1 LDCSLRVGA
10 GPHKPPLTQ
19 PSGGF
24 FVLTNETQSLQIP
37 SWQSL
42 PHWLSLRFEL
52 KARPCPKE
60 NFAVSQL
67 ANNPLLMT
75 RAQDICVML
84 KGAAIAALVLAIA
97 SQLDQYFSNGR
108 YTDVTFA
115 MLRQIRHSFGV

>member
-37 SWQSL
+37 PLRIPL
-42 PHWLSLRFEL
+42 PIACAEL

-75 RAQDICVML
+75 RAQDIGVML

-108 YTDVTFA
+108 YTDVTVA

>member
-1 LDCSLRVGA
+1 M
-10 GPHKPPLTQ
+10 KPRPADT
-19 PSGGF
+19 
-24 FVLTNETQSLQIP
+24 VLAIAA
-37 SWQSL
+37 
-42 PHWLSLRFEL
+42 HWLSLRSEL
-52 KARPCPKE
+52 EARPCPKE

-75 RAQDICVML
+75 RAQDIGVML